1 MSAQENKALVL
12 RWFEELFNQ
21 HKLEVADE
29 IVAADHESH
38 DPALPD
44 LAPGPEGQ
52 KQVVGLY
59 HGAFSDAHITVEE
72 QLAEGDMVVT
82 RWTGRGTH
90 DGDLMGV
97 PASGNRAEV
106 SGLTINRIEDGR
118 ISETW
123 TNYDALGMM
132 QQIGAILTPE
142 QAGA

>member
-1 MSAQENKALVL
+1 
-12 RWFEELFNQ
+12 
-21 HKLEVADE
+21 
-29 IVAADHESH
+29 
-38 DPALPD
+38 
-44 LAPGPEGQ
+44 
-52 KQVVGLY
+52 
-59 HGAFSDAHITVEE
+59 
-72 QLAEGDMVVT
+72 MVVT

-97 PASGNRAEV
+97 PASGNRAEI
-106 SGLTINRIEDGR
+106 SGITINRVAGGR

>member
-1 MSAQENKALVL
+1 MSAQENKALAL

-21 HKLEVADE
+21 QKLEVADE
-29 IVAADHESH
+29 IVAAGHESH
-38 DPALPD
+38 DPTLPG

-52 KQVVGLY
+52 KQDVGLY

-72 QLAEGDMVVT
+72 QIAEGDMVAT

-132 QQIGAILTPE
+132 QQIGAIPTPK